1 MAEVVAAAVGAG
13 PDVNTAGNP
22 TEIAM
27 AYLQDEVT
35 FEYFESS
42 VVVKKQN
49 NLLVYALFPPC
60 IRLAFI
66 TRGNHYQLSVT
77 LHLAD

>member
-1 MAEVVAAAVGAG
+1 MAEGAAAAVGAG

-35 FEYFESS
+35 FDSFDL
-42 VVVKKQN
+42 N
-49 NLLVYALFPPC
+49 RLLC
-60 IRLAFI
+60 K
-66 TRGNHYQLSVT
+66 N
-77 LHLAD
+77 

>member
-1 MAEVVAAAVGAG
+1 MAEVAAAAVGAG

-35 FEYFESS
+35 LSIS
-42 VVVKKQN
+42 
-49 NLLVYALFPPC
+49 
-60 IRLAFI
+60 FI
-66 TRGNHYQLSVT
+66 
-77 LHLAD
+77 